1 MVAIQ
6 CEKVALPYKEFL
18 GLGEGLCLCMSRV
31 TSIHRMQVRHAEKL
45 LLIYST
51 EALPASE
58 GEIGGAHIHI
68 AFPSSSDPAPP
79 EKTGRRPSVKFA
91 VCETPESMVRQWQK
105 EEDKQVMPSN

>member
-1 MVAIQ
+1 
-6 CEKVALPYKEFL
+6 
-18 GLGEGLCLCMSRV
+18 
-31 TSIHRMQVRHAEKL
+31 MQVRHAEKL

-68 AFPSSSDPAPP
+68 AFPPSSDPAPP

-105 EEDKQVMPSN
+105 EEDKQILPSNWPPHSKLLCKIGIEYQTLSSLA